1 MHRLLSIAT
10 ACILCQA
17 QPQAAGAIYKCHEGG
32 RVTYADR
39 PCPGPGAE
47 LPVRAAPAPDRETQ
61 ARMARARDMALEIDQ
76 LRAEQALREERDGER
91 ARRAGLAV
99 RKRCDKLRLQRQW
112 LEEDLARTRGDA
124 KEAARIKAR
133 RQAETLAVECPA

>member
-1 MHRLLSIAT
+1 MLRLLPIAT
-10 ACILCQA
+10 ACILCHA
-17 QPQAAGAIYKCHEGG
+17 QAAGAIYKCHEGG

-39 PCPGPGAE
+39 PCPGAGAE
-47 LPVRAAPAPDRETQ
+47 LPVRAAPPPDPETL
-61 ARMARARDMALEIDQ
+61 ARFDRARDMALDIDKQ
-76 LRAEQALREERDGER
+76 RAEQNLREERDAER
-91 ARRAGLAV
+91 SRRAALAL

-124 KEAARIKAR
+124 KDAARIKVR

>member
-17 QPQAAGAIYKCHEGG
+17 QAAGAIYKCHEGG

-39 PCPGPGAE
+39 PCPGAGAE
-47 LPVRAAPAPDRETQ
+47 LPVRAAPPPDPETL
-61 ARMARARDMALEIDQ
+61 ARLDRARDLAMDIDKQ
-76 LRAEQALREERDGER
+76 RAEQILREERDGER
-91 ARRAGLAV
+91 ARRAALAL

-124 KEAARIKAR
+124 KEAARIKVR

>member
-1 MHRLLSIAT
+1 MHRLFAIVT

-17 QPQAAGAIYKCHEGG
+17 QAAGAVYKCHEGG

-39 PCPGPGAE
+39 PCPGAGAE
-47 LPVRAAPAPDRETQ
+47 LPVRAAPPPDPETL
-61 ARMARARDMALEIDQ
+61 ARLDRARDMVLGIDKQ
-76 LRAEQALREERDGER
+76 RAEQALREERDRDR
-91 ARRAGLAV
+91 ARRAALAL

-124 KEAARIKAR
+124 KEAARIKVR
-133 RQAETLAVECPA
+133 RQIETLAVECPA

>member
-17 QPQAAGAIYKCHEGG
+17 QAAGAIYKCHEGG

-39 PCPGPGAE
+39 PCPGAGAE
-47 LPVRAAPAPDRETQ
+47 LPVRAAPPPDPETL
-61 ARMARARDMALEIDQ
+61 ARLDRARDLAMDIDKQ
-76 LRAEQALREERDGER
+76 RAEQILREERAGER
-91 ARRAGLAV
+91 ARRAALAL

-124 KEAARIKAR
+124 KEAARIKVR